1 MQKYSVAP
9 KLTYDLEKMDTDV
22 VCQFILNSYW
32 GGSLSRDQIVK
43 SFSSSSCVG
52 LLLSG
57 QQIGF
62 ARAISDGATS
72 AYLKDFFVLEAFQ
85 RRGFGRLLMQ
95 SLLKHPD
102 LKEVP
107 SWYLGTKDAHH
118 FYESLGFK
126 RSPDG
131 IYMHLQL

>member
-1 MQKYSVAP
+1 MQELSVAP

-22 VCQFILNSYW
+22 VCQFILKSYW
-32 GGSLSRDQIVK
+32 GKSLSRDQILK
-43 SFSSSSCVG
+43 SFSLSSCVG
-52 LLLSG
+52 LLLEG

-95 SLLKHPD
+95 GLLKHPD

-107 SWYLGTKDAHH
+107 SWYLGTLDAHR

-126 RSPDG
+126 KSPDG
-131 IYMHLQL
+131 IYMHLHR